1 MVVSAQAAMPPRS
14 NRKRQRPSDTERPK
28 DRNLAGRFWAKAR
41 PLRRVATRDDK
52 TARNFLAF
60 VHVASIMVLLKE
72 PADAVALDC
81 PHGLKGRKSG
91 QETAPVAVG
100 GDLDLP
106 QVGSE
111 RVGADL
117 VGQRRG

>member
-60 VHVASIMVLLKE
+60 VHVASITVLL
-72 PADAVALDC
+72 
-81 PHGLKGRKSG
+81 R
-91 QETAPVAVG
+91 
-100 GDLDLP
+100 
-106 QVGSE
+106 
-111 RVGADL
+111 
-117 VGQRRG
+117 